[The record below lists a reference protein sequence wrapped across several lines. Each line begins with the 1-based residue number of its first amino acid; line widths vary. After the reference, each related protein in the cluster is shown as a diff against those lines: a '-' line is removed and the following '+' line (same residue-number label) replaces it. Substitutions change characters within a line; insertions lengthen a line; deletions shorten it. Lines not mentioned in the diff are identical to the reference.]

1 LTLPRC
7 FLERAREDDLEA
19 LLDLERRSFT
29 HPWTAQ
35 HFREE
40 ISPPGALLVLRG
52 RAASLAPG
60 RGILAY
66 CAYRLVG
73 EELNVLNLAV
83 AAPHR
88 RRGLARWLLSFALAA
103 GSRRGARRALLE
115 VRRSNGAALALYQG
129 MGFQVHSVRR
139 GYYTDPGEDALVLVH
154 SQLPRGA
161 PVGVADDP

>member
-1 LTLPRC
+1 LSFPRA
-7 FLERAREDDLEA
+7 FLEGASEDDLEA

-40 ISPPGALLVLRG
+40 LAPPGTLLVLRG
-52 RAASLAPG
+52 PAASSAPG

-73 EELNVLNLAV
+73 EELSVLNLAV

-88 RRGLARWLLSFALAA
+88 RRGLARWLLSFALDA

-115 VRRSNGAALALYQG
+115 LRRSNGAALALYQG
-129 MGFQVHSVRR
+129 LGFQVQSIRR

-154 SQLPRGA
+154 SHLPRGA
-161 PVGVADDP
+161 PVGVQR

>member
-1 LTLPRC
+1 LSLPPA
-7 FLERAREDDLEA
+7 FLEWAREDDLEA

-40 ISPPGALLVLRG
+40 LAPRGTLLVLRG
-52 RAASLAPG
+52 PSASSALG

-66 CAYRLVG
+66 CAYRVVG
-73 EELNVLNLAV
+73 EELSILNLAV

-88 RRGLARWLLSFALAA
+88 RRGLARWLLSFALDA

-129 MGFQVHSVRR
+129 LGFQVQSIRH

-161 PVGVADDP
+161 PVGIRG